1 VYKKNDFV
9 EIFKNSDRDID
20 LKIISLDYQN
30 NYVENSSIMRNITR
44 TFDISAVSLNII
56 ILIVQQNYFQM
67 YLAFKNVIDILLKLF
82 FSYAK

>member
-1 VYKKNDFV
+1 VCVCVCVCVYKKNDFV

-56 ILIVQQNYFQM
+56 ILIVQ
-67 YLAFKNVIDILLKLF
+67 
-82 FSYAK
+82 